1 MAEFTLSSGKRYRAT
16 LTLGWLEQITGN
28 DRIAAELAKAGFS
41 NVVVEGD
48 GETRVAQG
56 VWTRESQAVA
66 LPEQVAEL
74 VEVA

>member
-1 MAEFTLSSGKRYRAT
+1 MPDFTLGQGRRYRAT
-16 LTLGWLEQITGN
+16 LTLGWLEQIAGN

-41 NVVVEGD
+41 EINVQGD
-48 GETRVAQG
+48 GETRIAHG

-74 VEVA
+74 VEVV